1 MESKRIHYCWG
12 GGHGAKPGPSGGS
25 GEFCPPGTEGLDC
38 SGSVRWLLVL
48 SGYKDKGPMVSGEFA
63 AAYPSG
69 PGRFVTIW
77 SNVDHV
83 WLEIRGRDWGTAS
96 ANLFHGPAFGTQ
108 STAGFVA
115 SHPPGL

>member
-1 MESKRIHYCWG
+1 MLG
-12 GGHGAKPGPSGGS
+12 
-25 GEFCPPGTEGLDC
+25 
-38 SGSVRWLLVL
+38 
-48 SGYKDKGPMVSGEFA
+48 

-69 PGRFVTIW
+69 PGKAVTIW

-83 WLEIRGRDWGTAS
+83 WLEINGRDWGTATS
-96 ANLFHGPAFGTQ
+96 NFAHGPGFGPQ